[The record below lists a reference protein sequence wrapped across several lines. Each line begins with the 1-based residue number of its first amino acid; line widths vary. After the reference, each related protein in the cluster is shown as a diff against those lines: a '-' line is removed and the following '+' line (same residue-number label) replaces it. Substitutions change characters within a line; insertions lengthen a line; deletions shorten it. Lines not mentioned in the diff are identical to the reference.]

1 LTPSII
7 TPEKLRD
14 LKNRFEI
21 VGNSPLLNRGLEV
34 AMKVAPTDM
43 TVLILGES
51 GVGKE
56 NFSKIVHHLS
66 RRKHNGFI
74 AINCGAIPE
83 GTIDSEL
90 FGHEKGSFTS
100 AHDTRKGYFE
110 TVDGGTIFLDEIGEL
125 PLETQSRLLRVL
137 ESGEFLKV
145 GSSKVQKTDVRV
157 VAATNKDLLE
167 LSQKG
172 KFREDLYYRLS
183 TVSVKI
189 PALRERKED
198 ILFLF
203 AKFASDVADKYRVP
217 PLELTPE
224 ALAVLQNF
232 PWPGNIR
239 QLKNFVEQLSVLE
252 TERTLTA
259 ETVQRY
265 LPDLPTSQIAYT
277 GAGENQ
283 NQQSGYGSQF
293 ERELLYKFLFDIK
306 HDIADLKSAMF
317 ELAKTSSPGASAAAN
332 SPVVNQGTRYL
343 AAPSFNNPEPQIYQ
357 AQPNIVT
364 PRYEE
369 EAYVL
374 HDVEHI
380 NGNAEPETLSL
391 QHKEKEMIQKA
402 LAKHNGKRK
411 GAAQELGISERTLYR
426 KIKEYNLEEA

>member
-1 LTPSII
+1 MTPSII
-7 TPEKLRD
+7 TPEKLRE

-66 RRKHNGFI
+66 KRKHNGFI

-198 ILFLF
+198 IMFLF

-259 ETVQRY
+259 DTVQRY
-265 LPDLPTSQIAYT
+265 LPDVPTSQIAYT
-277 GAGENQ
+277 GTGESS
-283 NQQSGYGSQF
+283 QQSFGNQY

-306 HDIADLKSAMF
+306 RDIADLKTAMF
-317 ELAKTSSPGASAAAN
+317 ELAKTSNPAQATAQSA
-332 SPVVNQGTRYL
+332 PVVNPATRYL
-343 AAPSFNNPEPQIYQ
+343 SAPGYNVPSEPQIYH
-357 AQPNIVT
+357 APAPMPSKYT
-364 PRYEE
+364 EE
-369 EAYVL
+369 TYDL

-380 NGNAEPETLSL
+380 NGNNEPETLSL

>member
-1 LTPSII
+1 MS
-7 TPEKLRD
+7 PEKLRE

-66 RRKHNGFI
+66 KRKHNGFI

-189 PALRERKED
+189 PSLRERKED

-252 TERTLTA
+252 TDRTLTA

-265 LPDLPTSQIAYT
+265 LPEIPTHQIAYT
-277 GAGENQ
+277 GTGESQ
-283 NQQSGYGSQF
+283 NQQNYGSQF

-306 HDIADLKSAMF
+306 HDIADLKNAMY
-317 ELAKTSSPGASAAAN
+317 ELAKTSNPAQAPQQN
-332 SPVVNQGTRYL
+332 SPVVNPGTRYL
-343 AAPSFNNPEPQIYQ
+343 AAPNYTNPEPQMYHPPITSAPKYQ
-357 AQPNIVT
+357 
-364 PRYEE
+364 EE
-369 EAYVL
+369 TYDL
-374 HDVEHI
+374 HVVEHV